1 MESEYSASGVKHLLW
16 FVETRE
22 TARLLKEKTPEEVR
36 RIVLEQNIYQQ
47 KDHSRI
53 VNEYSCIL
61 KRIQALPLPLTDL
74 LLCADVTTAKL
85 IVLISAMATDRLLF
99 ELIYEVYRTKI
110 RLGEDELK
118 DSDLNMFFS
127 TKASQSDLIAG
138 WTEATITKLKRT
150 YARFLI
156 EAGLLRLEGKKTRK
170 INRPFMD
177 PDLRQIL
184 LKESMSVYYYALTGE
199 Q

>member
-22 TARLLKEKTPEEVR
+22 TARLLQEKTPEEVR
-36 RIVLEQNIYQQ
+36 SIVLEENIYQQ

-53 VNEYSCIL
+53 INEYGCIL
-61 KRIQALPLPLTDL
+61 KRIQAMPQSLTDL
-74 LLCADVTTAKL
+74 LLHTDVTTAKL

-99 ELIYEVYRTKI
+99 ELVYEVYRGKI
-110 RLGEDELK
+110 RLGEEELK

-127 TKASQSDLIAG
+127 TKAIQSDLVAG
-138 WTEATITKLKRT
+138 WTVATVTKLKRT
-150 YARFLI
+150 YARFLL
-156 EAGLLRLEGKKTRK
+156 EAGLLRLEGTRTRK
-170 INRPFMD
+170 INRPFMN
-177 PDLRQIL
+177 PDLRQLL
-184 LKESMSVYYYALTGE
+184 LKESMSAYYYALTGE

>member
-22 TARLLKEKTPEEVR
+22 TARLLQEKTPEEVR
-36 RIVLEQNIYQQ
+36 SIVLEENIYQQ

-53 VNEYSCIL
+53 INEYGCIL
-61 KRIQALPLPLTDL
+61 KRIQAMPQSLTDL
-74 LLCADVTTAKL
+74 LLHTDVTTAKL

-99 ELIYEVYRTKI
+99 ELVYEVYRGKI
-110 RLGEDELK
+110 RLGEEELK

-127 TKASQSDLIAG
+127 TKASQSDLVAG
-138 WTEATITKLKRT
+138 WTVATVTKLKRT
-150 YARFLI
+150 YARFLL
-156 EAGLLRLEGKKTRK
+156 EAGLLRLEGTRTRK
-170 INRPFMD
+170 INRPFMN
-177 PDLRQIL
+177 PDLRQLL
-184 LKESMSVYYYALTGE
+184 LKESMSAYYYALTGE